1 MNREEIL
8 AALLQC
14 LDDDAVSR
22 SERAVMDDIIDE
34 HLPGRDARMAVQA
47 QLFDA
52 VRERLRHPDDKRLL
66 DGLEDALRLL
76 RPERARAPSPFE
88 VHFGPEAPMWETLKA
103 IVDGARETLDLA
115 VFTLTDD
122 RLADALLRAHRR
134 GVAVRILS
142 DDDKCYDRGSDIF
155 ELRTAGIPVAMDASP
170 YHFHHKFAVVD
181 DRIAI
186 TGSYNWTRG
195 ADRDNR
201 ENLLITHD
209 PRIVRAYAEG
219 FEALWSELND

>member
-66 DGLEDALRLL
+66 DGLEGAGLIDVSRRRDRKRLD
-76 RPERARAPSPFE
+76 RPDPGS
-88 VHFGPEAPMWETLKA
+88 G
-103 IVDGARETLDLA
+103 GDLA
-115 VFTLTDD
+115 N
-122 RLADALLRAHRR
+122 
-134 GVAVRILS
+134 
-142 DDDKCYDRGSDIF
+142 
-155 ELRTAGIPVAMDASP
+155 P
-170 YHFHHKFAVVD
+170 
-181 DRIAI
+181 
-186 TGSYNWTRG
+186 
-195 ADRDNR
+195 
-201 ENLLITHD
+201 
-209 PRIVRAYAEG
+209 
-219 FEALWSELND
+219 

>member
-1 MNREEIL
+1 M
-8 AALLQC
+8 
-14 LDDDAVSR
+14 V
-22 SERAVMDDIIDE
+22 RA
-34 HLPGRDARMAVQA
+34 
-47 QLFDA
+47 
-52 VRERLRHPDDKRLL
+52 
-66 DGLEDALRLL
+66 
-76 RPERARAPSPFE
+76 SC
-88 VHFGPEAPMWETLKA
+88 
-103 IVDGARETLDLA
+103 
-115 VFTLTDD
+115 
-122 RLADALLRAHRR
+122 HRR